1 MNAIGRVCT
10 GGDKFPVFPVEPGIP
25 SIFFTNPP
33 SGHEN
38 GEANQALAS
47 RFPSS
52 AGREFA
58 PAQQGIKYAELG
70 IIPNGRGPKTEPERE
85 THASAP
91 LTYDKT

>member
-1 MNAIGRVCT
+1 MNAIGPFRPV
-10 GGDKFPVFPVEPGIP
+10 GDKFPVFPVEPGIP
-25 SIFFTNPP
+25 SIFSTNLP
-33 SGHEN
+33 SGREN

-47 RFPSS
+47 QFPSG

-85 THASAP
+85 THSSAP